1 MTSGVKVVEDR
12 RKAVFAAFRVLVKDR
27 VLVGIPADKAFRTP
41 GPEDPTPHL
50 NNAEIGYLNEF
61 GAPEAN
67 IPARPHLV
75 PGVQNALPQITKL
88 YRAAVTRA
96 AAGDIKGIREIEAE
110 IGFTA
115 TSSVKDLIGDGI
127 APKLADSTVK
137 DRKRRGRTGTTPL
150 LDTGQYRRNI
160 DFVVSTNGKAGKRGK
175 R

>member
-1 MTSGVKVVEDR
+1 MKSGVKVVEDR
-12 RKAVFAAFRVLVKDR
+12 RKAVFSAFRALVKDR
-27 VLVGIPADKAFRTP
+27 VLVGISAENAFRAP
-41 GPEDPTPHL
+41 DPEDLNPGL

-75 PGVQNALPQITKL
+75 PGVQKALPQITKL

-96 AAGDIKGIREIEAE
+96 AAGDIKGVREIEAQ

-115 TSSVKDLIGDGI
+115 TSSVKSLIADGI
-127 APKLADSTVK
+127 DPKLADSTIEK
-137 DRKRRGRTGTTPL
+137 RKRNGRSRTTPL
-150 LDTGQYRRNI
+150 LDTGGYRDAI
-160 DFVVSTNGKAGKRGK
+160 DFVVSTNGKAGKKGK

>member
-27 VLVGIPADKAFRTP
+27 VLVGIPADNAARKADAKEEKPKLT
-41 GPEDPTPHL
+41 
-50 NNAEIGYLNEF
+50 NAEIGYLNEF

-75 PGVQNALPQITKL
+75 PGVQKALPQITKL

-110 IGFTA
+110 IGLTA
-115 TSSVKDLIGDGI
+115 TSSVKSLITDGI
-127 APKLADSTVK
+127 SPKLADSTVK
-137 DRKRRGRTGTTPL
+137 DRKRRRRTGTTPL

-160 DFVVSTNGKAGKRGK
+160 DFVVSSDGKAGKRGK